1 MRKKILYLGNKLAHK
16 GYTPTGIDT
25 LGLRL
30 EQEGFSLRYASSKS
44 SKLLRLIDMLVEV
57 VKSRNWADYV
67 LIDTYSTQSFW
78 YAYLAA
84 RFCHSFG
91 LKYIPILHGG
101 NLPQRLG
108 KSPKASRRIF
118 GNSYVNVAPSLY
130 LKRSFQEKVYQNVK
144 LIPNAID
151 LSLYEFKQRSNLK
164 PKLLWVRSFA
174 EIYNPILA
182 VELVH
187 KLKQQHPEAQLC
199 MIGPDKDG
207 SLKKCKEHAEK
218 LGVQVQFLGKLSR
231 EAWCSMAAEYDI
243 FINTTHYDNTPVSLI
258 EAMAL
263 GLPVIST
270 EVGGIPYLIRHQE
283 NGLLVPDGDAQA
295 FIHSINH
302 LLRDPKLAYR
312 LSESGRA
319 TAVGFAWKQVKL
331 QWHKLLS

>member
-16 GYTPTGIDT
+16 GYTPTGVDT

-30 EQEGFSLRYASSKS
+30 EQEGFLLRYSSSKS
-44 SKLLRLIDMLVEV
+44 SKLLRLFDMLVEV
-57 VKSRNWADYV
+57 IKSRHWADYV

-78 YAYLAA
+78 YAYLTA
-84 RFCHSFG
+84 RLCHLFA

-101 NLPQRLG
+101 NLPQRLV
-108 KSPKASRRIF
+108 KSPKASKRIF
-118 GNSYVNVAPSLY
+118 GKAYANVAPSLY
-130 LKRSFQEKVYQNVK
+130 LKRSFQEKAYQNVK

-151 LSLYEFKQRSNLK
+151 LNLYEFKQRSNLK

-187 KLKQQHPEAQLC
+187 KLKRQYPEAQLC

-207 SLKKCKEHAEK
+207 SLKKCKEQAEK
-218 LGVQVQFLGKLSR
+218 LGVQVQFPGKLSR
-231 EAWCSMAAEYDI
+231 KAWCSMAAEYDI

-295 FIHSINH
+295 FILSINH

-312 LSESGRA
+312 LSESGRE
-319 TAVGFAWKQVKL
+319 TAKGFAWGHVKL